1 MSYLIREVT
10 PQEFVEYF
18 GEPSRDRLARF
29 VLAPVPFPRGF
40 FFACRE
46 GNSTP
51 VARIGVSKSVL
62 LGKDANGSDEFGA
75 AVGFFSGDTSAMGD
89 LLRHVDHWSE
99 ANGVVKI
106 FGPMIYNTWFPYRA
120 KLYDRYGDDK
130 DSVGDAAIDY
140 SWEPHQPRG
149 DEKIWENH
157 GYTAVETYATRALN
171 GLQEFSERHRASLE
185 YSAEQGFTAHSFSS
199 LMSQPAD
206 RIRLLNDLFDLT
218 MESFKEA
225 FLFLPISRDQ
235 FHQLYVAGLSEIKD
249 LSMSFLIRSKE
260 GKPAAFSFAF
270 PEGRYVVLKTL
281 AVGRDFRGQKLS
293 NAAMALSCQA
303 ALSQGLDKMIHA
315 LMRRGNLSESFGG
328 KSEVLWEH
336 RYALFAKEPK
346 SR

>member
-29 VLAPVPFPRGF
+29 VLAPVSFPRAF

-51 VARIGVSKSVL
+51 VARIGVSKSVPL
-62 LGKDANGSDEFGA
+62 AANQMGA
-75 AVGFFSGDTSAMGD
+75 AVGFFSGNTDAMGD
-89 LLRHVDHWSE
+89 LFKHVDLWSI
-99 ANGVVKI
+99 ANGVSQI

-120 KLYDRYGDDK
+120 RIYDLDK
-130 DSVGDAAIDY
+130 FQSNDGAMDY

-149 DEKIWENH
+149 DEKVWQEH
-157 GYTAVETYATRALN
+157 GFEPVETYATRALN
-171 GLQEFSERHRASLE
+171 GLSEFANRQDAALE
-185 YSAEQGFTAHSFSS
+185 QVIAKGFTTHSFAN
-199 LMSQPAD
+199 LMREPRD
-206 RIRLLNDLFDLT
+206 RLQLLNDLFDLT
-218 MESFKEA
+218 MESFREA
-225 FLFLPISRDQ
+225 YLFLPITREQ

-249 LSMSFLIRSKE
+249 LSMSFLIRAPD
-260 GKPAAFSFAF
+260 GRPAAFSFAF
-270 PEGRYVVLKTL
+270 PESDYLVVKTL
-281 AVGRDFRGQKLS
+281 AVGEGFRGQRLS
-293 NAAMALSCQA
+293 NAAMALSCNE

-315 LMRRGNLSESFGG
+315 LMRKGNLSEHFGG

-336 RYALFAKEPK
+336 QYALFAKAPN

>member
-51 VARIGVSKSVL
+51 VARIGVSKSVVL
-62 LGKDANGSDEFGA
+62 ESGDYAA
-75 AVGFFSGDTSAMGD
+75 AVGFFSGNTDAMGD

-99 ANGVVKI
+99 ANGASKI

-120 KLYDRYGDDK
+120 RLYNQLEAGDD
-130 DSVGDAAIDY
+130 DGQTDF

-149 DEKIWENH
+149 DEKVWETH
-157 GYTAVETYATRALN
+157 GYQIAETYATRALN
-171 GLQEFSERHRASLE
+171 GLSEFTNRHLPALNTSL
-185 YSAEQGFTAHSFSS
+185 EQGFTSHSFSS
-199 LMSQPAD
+199 LMIEPGD
-206 RIRLLNDLFDLT
+206 RTQLLNDLFDLT
-218 MESFKEA
+218 MESFKGS
-225 FLFLPISRDQ
+225 FLFLPISREQ
-235 FHQLYVAGLSEIKD
+235 FHRLYVAGLSEIKD
-249 LSMSFLIRSKE
+249 LSMSFLIRSKD

-270 PEGRYVVLKTL
+270 PDGRYVVIKTL
-281 AVGRDFRGQKLS
+281 AVGSEFRGRKLS
-293 NAAMALSCQA
+293 NAAMALSCQV

-315 LMRRGNLSESFGG
+315 LMRRGNLSENFGG

-336 RYALFAKEPK
+336 QYALFAKEPK